1 MAIFSLVVALL
12 ILAGDITIRVLA
24 VIYIPRNR
32 RPQTALAWLL
42 AIFFIPYV
50 GIILFLL
57 LGSHRLPK
65 ARRERQATINEYIL
79 ETTDGIEDVKKDH
92 SRWPP
97 WLDPIVELN
106 RSLGAMP
113 LVGGNSASLYPEYDV
128 AITAMTRAVDAAEKT
143 VHVEFYI
150 LVLDD
155 TTRVFFDALRRA
167 RERGVLV
174 RVLVDHLSSIMFPN
188 RRETFGALDE
198 MAAEWHAM
206 LPLRPL
212 RGQWQRPDLRNHR
225 KLVVVDG
232 RVGFTGSQN
241 LIDSTYLKKKN
252 IARGLH
258 WHELMVR
265 LEGPVVRELN
275 AVFATDW
282 YSESGVLLPL
292 DTSPVVLGTDD
303 ALLDAQVLPSGPSFD
318 NDNNLKLFGYLLQ
331 SAQRR
336 VSITSPYFVPDESTL
351 MAIVTA
357 AARGLDVELFVSAI
371 GDQHLV
377 YHAQRSYYEA
387 LLRAGV
393 KIYLYRAPTVLHSKH
408 FTIDDD
414 VAVIGSSNMDVRSF
428 SLNMEVSVMVQG
440 ESFVSAM
447 RAIEDDYRAS
457 SDLLTLEE
465 WMTRPLAGKVN
476 DALARLTS
484 SLQ

>member
-1 MAIFSLVVALL
+1 MPGWEATTLLLLAAHVALGFVATVLISTNRRPSAAVAWVLVIIFIPFLGALWYLLVGAGRLPRTRREKQREVSEL
-12 ILAGDITIRVLA
+12 ILARTEGLDAVSHGD
-24 VIYIPRNR
+24 
-32 RPQTALAWLL
+32 
-42 AIFFIPYV
+42 
-50 GIILFLL
+50 
-57 LGSHRLPK
+57 
-65 ARRERQATINEYIL
+65 E
-79 ETTDGIEDVKKDH
+79 
-92 SRWPP
+92 WPP
-97 WLDPIVELN
+97 WLASAARMNLT
-106 RSLGAMP
+106 LGALP
-113 LVGGNSASLYPEYDV
+113 IVGGNRADLLPDYEGSIA
-128 AITAMTRAVDAAEKT
+128 AMAAEIDT
-143 VHVEFYI
+143 ATEYVHVEFYI

-167 RERGVLV
+167 RERGVEV
-174 RVLVDHLSSIMFPN
+174 RVLVDHLSSLMFPR
-188 RRETFGALDE
+188 RRETFGALDD
-198 MAAEWHAM
+198 MGAEWFGM

-212 RGQWQRPDLRNHR
+212 RGQWRRPDLRNHR

-252 IARGLH
+252 VARGLH

-275 AVFATDW
+275 AVFVTDC
-282 YSESGVLLPL
+282 YSESAVLLPL

-351 MAIVTA
+351 MAIITA

-440 ESFVSAM
+440 AGFVDAM

-457 SDLLTLEE
+457 SDLLTLDE

>member
-1 MAIFSLVVALL
+1 MNL
-12 ILAGDITIRVLA
+12 T
-24 VIYIPRNR
+24 
-32 RPQTALAWLL
+32 
-42 AIFFIPYV
+42 
-50 GIILFLL
+50 
-57 LGSHRLPK
+57 
-65 ARRERQATINEYIL
+65 
-79 ETTDGIEDVKKDH
+79 
-92 SRWPP
+92 
-97 WLDPIVELN
+97 
-106 RSLGAMP
+106 LGALP
-113 LVGGNSASLYPEYDV
+113 IVGGNRAELLADYEGSIA
-128 AITAMTRAVDAAEKT
+128 AMAAEIDT
-143 VHVEFYI
+143 ATEYVHVEFYI

-198 MAAEWHAM
+198 MGAEWHAM

-357 AARGLDVELFVSAI
+357 AARGLDVELFVSAV